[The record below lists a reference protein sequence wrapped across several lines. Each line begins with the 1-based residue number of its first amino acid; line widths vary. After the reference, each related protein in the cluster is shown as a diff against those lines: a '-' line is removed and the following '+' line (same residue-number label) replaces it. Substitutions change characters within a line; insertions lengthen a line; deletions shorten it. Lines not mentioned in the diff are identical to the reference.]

1 MVAES
6 ALVEALQGLP
16 PSMVVL
22 FISMTPFSELR
33 GGIPVAM
40 GVYGME
46 ASEAYLLGVLGN
58 LIPVL
63 PLLLLLEPVEKRL
76 RNIYTFDVFFD
87 WLFARTRM
95 RMESSYEKYGALA
108 LMLFVAI
115 PLPVTGAWTGC
126 AAAYVFGIKF
136 RHSLPA
142 VLGGV
147 LLAGAIVTTAYL
159 GGSTAYNL
167 V

>member
-1 MVAES
+1 MVAET
-6 ALVEALQGLP
+6 ALVEALKGLP
-16 PSMVVL
+16 PSIVVM

-40 GVYGME
+40 GIYGMQ
-46 ASEAYLLGVLGN
+46 ASQAYILGVLGN

-76 RNIYTFDVFFD
+76 RRLYAFDVFFD
-87 WLFARTRM
+87 WVFARTRR
-95 RMESSYEKYGALA
+95 RMEASYEKYGALA
-108 LMLFVAI
+108 LMFFVAI
-115 PLPVTGAWTGC
+115 PLPITGAWTGC

-136 RHSLPA
+136 KHSLPA
-142 VLGGV
+142 ILGGV
-147 LLAGAIVTTAYL
+147 LLAGVVVTSAYL
-159 GGSTAYNL
+159 TGYVAYNL